1 MEGIRPLLF
10 YLAVCGS
17 NELKY
22 PDYLEA
28 SKMVGRLRAGMSR
41 SEIKIAQLEKQIS
54 DVEKLQFKTGLVKE
68 WDLKWLTQQLEE
80 ELVTLYFLRNNHRN
94 LNKLVTEQREI
105 HGDIKPTHSR
115 KQFIRRLKS

>member
-1 MEGIRPLLF
+1 M
-10 YLAVCGS
+10 
-17 NELKY
+17 KY